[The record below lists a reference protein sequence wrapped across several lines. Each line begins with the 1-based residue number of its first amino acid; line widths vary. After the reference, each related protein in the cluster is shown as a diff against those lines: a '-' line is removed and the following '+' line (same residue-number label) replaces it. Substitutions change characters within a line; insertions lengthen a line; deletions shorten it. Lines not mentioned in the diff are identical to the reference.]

1 MHLSGNRVDG
11 VWTVWFPH
19 GRAQEILLEELQV
32 EIGYHVK
39 IRGVE
44 VHVLVEE
51 CDHEHAADAVTG
63 LGRAAD

>member
-1 MHLSGNRVDG
+1 MACADVVDPRILIF
-11 VWTVWFPH
+11 T
-19 GRAQEILLEELQV
+19 RAAQEILLEELQV